1 MSDIRFQTLLRTA
14 ALAAPW
20 LLAACG
26 GGGGSEVVPPPN
38 AAPSIVAFSA
48 DRGDY
53 FVGDTATLTVRYSGG
68 AGRIEPGVGPVAD
81 GARIQTPTL
90 DADRVYRLV
99 VEGPQGAAVRELRL
113 PVRYRDR
120 YVEVPGSLQSVGH
133 EAIAL
138 EDGAVLL
145 IGGSRGEGVLSHRI
159 TRFDPRLRT
168 LDDIGRLQVGRT
180 DHRVTRLASGDIL
193 VTGGETSLQLPRL
206 IELVDP
212 RTGVSQ
218 AAGELAVKRSAHTA
232 TRLADG
238 RVLITGGYASGA
250 RGVHDSAEL
259 WDPATRRAIQLPAKM
274 VSPRAAHTATLLA
287 DGRVLIVGGYALPDA
302 TYAAAELFDPRTETF
317 SPVPSAD
324 ASKRFLHAAQT
335 QPDGSV
341 LILGGEDFDHVT
353 EVTTPRSD
361 ITRFDPVSG
370 RIEAVG
376 NLLAPRSAVR
386 LDGAHGRALLFG
398 GLGASDARVAGAE
411 SFGLK
416 DGAKPLA
423 AMPGQRAW
431 HTVTRLADGRI
442 LIAGGEDGAR
452 SFVPS
457 VLLYE

>member
-1 MSDIRFQTLLRTA
+1 MFDIRFQSLLRTA
-14 ALAAPW
+14 ALAAP
-20 LLAACG
+20 LLLVACG
-26 GGGGSEVVPPPN
+26 GGGGVLPPPN

-53 FVGDTATLTVRYSGG
+53 FVGDTATITVRFSGG
-68 AGRIEPGVGPVAD
+68 AGRIEPGIGPVAD

-138 EDGAVLL
+138 DDGAVLL

-259 WDPATRRAIQLPAKM
+259 WDPATRRAILLPANM

-341 LILGGEDFDHVT
+341 LILGGEDF
-353 EVTTPRSD
+353 S
-361 ITRFDPVSG
+361 I
-370 RIEAVG
+370 
-376 NLLAPRSAVR
+376 
-386 LDGAHGRALLFG
+386 
-398 GLGASDARVAGAE
+398 
-411 SFGLK
+411 
-416 DGAKPLA
+416 
-423 AMPGQRAW
+423 M
-431 HTVTRLADGRI
+431 
-442 LIAGGEDGAR
+442 
-452 SFVPS
+452 
-457 VLLYE
+457 

>member
-1 MSDIRFQTLLRTA
+1 MSHISVQSLLRTA
-14 ALAAPW
+14 AIAAPL

-26 GGGGSEVVPPPN
+26 GGGEVLPPPN

-53 FVGDTATLTVRYSGG
+53 FVGDTATLAVRYSGG
-68 AGRIEPGVGPVAD
+68 AGRIEPGIGPVAD
-81 GARIQTPTL
+81 GARIQTPAL

-99 VEGPQGAAVRELRL
+99 VEGPQGSAVRELRL

-120 YVEVPGSLQSVGH
+120 YVAVPGSLQSVGH

-138 EDGAVLL
+138 DDGAVLL

-180 DHRVTRLASGDIL
+180 DHRVTRLASGDVL

-206 IELVDP
+206 IELVDA
-212 RTGVSQ
+212 RTGESQ

-238 RVLITGGYASGA
+238 RVLIAGGYASGA

-259 WDPATRRAIQLPAKM
+259 WDPATRQTTLLPAKM
-274 VSPRAAHTATLLA
+274 VTPRAAHTATVLA

-302 TYAAAELFDPRTETF
+302 TYAAAELFDPRTGTF
-317 SPVPSAD
+317 SAVPSAD
-324 ASKRFLHAAQT
+324 ASMRFLHAAQT

-341 LILGGEDFDHVT
+341 LVVGGESYDHAT
-353 EVTTPRSD
+353 EVTIPRSD
-361 ITRFDPVSG
+361 IARFDPTSARLEV
-370 RIEAVG
+370 VG
-376 NLLAPRSAVR
+376 NLLAARSAVR
-386 LDGAHGRALLFG
+386 LAGAHGRALLFG
-398 GLGASDARVAGAE
+398 GLGAGDARVAVAE
-411 SFGLK
+411 SFGL
-416 DGAKPLA
+416 DGGAKPLA
-423 AMPGQRAW
+423 AMPSQRAW